1 MPYFKVLY
9 DERVMDLFVEPSIN
23 QTEITTKRLKNHFI
37 GYFTNIKYK
46 ELELYVEDEEFEIKD
61 NIVLDSKK
69 TYIMEFD
76 DDE

>member
-1 MPYFKVLY
+1 MSYFNVLY
-9 DERVMDLFVEPSIN
+9 DEKLMNIFVEPTIN
-23 QTEITTKRLKNHFI
+23 QTEITSKRLKNHFI

-61 NIVLDSKK
+61 DIVLDNKK
-69 TYIMEFD
+69 TYIMEFY

>member
-9 DERVMDLFVEPSIN
+9 DERLIEIFVEPAIN

-46 ELELYVEDEEFEIKD
+46 DLELYVEDEEFEIKD
-61 NIVLDSKK
+61 DIVVYSNK

-76 DDE
+76 DAE

>member
-9 DERVMDLFVEPSIN
+9 DERLMNLFVEPTIN

-46 ELELYVEDEEFEIKD
+46 ELELYVEDEEIEIKD
-61 NIVLDSKK
+61 DIVLDSNK

>member
-9 DERVMDLFVEPSIN
+9 DERLMELFVEPTIN

-61 NIVLDSKK
+61 GIVLDSNK

>member
-1 MPYFKVLY
+1 MPFFKVLY
-9 DERVMDLFVEPSIN
+9 DERVIDLFVEPTIN

-37 GYFTNIKYK
+37 GYFTNMKYK

-61 NIVLDSKK
+61 GIVLDSNK

>member
-9 DERVMDLFVEPSIN
+9 DERLMEIFVEPTIN

-61 NIVLDSKK
+61 DIVVYSNK

>member
-9 DERVMDLFVEPSIN
+9 DERLMNLFVEPTIN

-46 ELELYVEDEEFEIKD
+46 DLELYVEDEEFEIKD
-61 NIVLDSKK
+61 NTVLDSKK
-69 TYIMEFD
+69 TYIIEFD

>member
-9 DERVMDLFVEPSIN
+9 DERLMNLFVEPTIN

-61 NIVLDSKK
+61 DIVLDNKK
-69 TYIMEFD
+69 TYIMEFY

>member
-9 DERVMDLFVEPSIN
+9 DERLMNLFVEPTIN

-61 NIVLDSKK
+61 NTVLDSKK
-69 TYIMEFD
+69 TYIMEFY

>member
-1 MPYFKVLY
+1 MSYFNVLY
-9 DERVMDLFVEPSIN
+9 DEKLMNIFVEPTIN
-23 QTEITTKRLKNHFI
+23 RIEITSKRLKNHFI

-61 NIVLDSKK
+61 DIVLDNKK
-69 TYIMEFD
+69 TYIMEFY